1 MLNCE
6 KANADGDPT
15 AQSKMTFIFRADK
28 IADISRPVVQKVLSF
43 LNETKDTS
51 TAN

>member
-1 MLNCE
+1 MLNSE

-15 AQSKMTFIFRADK
+15 AQTKMTFIFRADK
-28 IADISRPVVQKVLSF
+28 IADISRPVVQMVLSF
-43 LNETKDTS
+43 LNETQDTS